1 MNTGSKATDVDK
13 TRGFNPNTMSSAT
26 RVAPMGAAIRRR
38 DSRDELNVGAPSP
51 ATFQRTMSSASIAST
66 TDDESAVEEVTQE
79 ALPSRPPSEA
89 EVKLHAKLPVL
100 VLLPHPSLLA
110 V

>member
-1 MNTGSKATDVDK
+1 MNSVH
-13 TRGFNPNTMSSAT
+13 T
-26 RVAPMGAAIRRR
+26 RVAPMGAATRRR
-38 DSRDELNVGAPSP
+38 DSRDELNGGAPSP
-51 ATFQRTMSSASIAST
+51 ATFQRIIPASIAST

-79 ALPSRPPSEA
+79 ALPSMPPSEA